1 MYDRYVFD
9 SETPECLDVQNFQT
23 PKEWSDRLFWA
34 RQNVTPLK
42 EYQGT
47 TARISSDRLFA
58 LNAYNKAREE
68 QKKANKIFR
77 ILGKGKFEKLTEW
90 DFFGEHP
97 DTENELHIEKLTPA
111 ATGTE
116 ERFMTLVTVCT
127 PKTHNT
133 RSEESPFN
141 HPQRFLETFS
151 HRNENAEVPTRYFVV
166 AMVSIGS
173 QDHAKLLARFDD
185 PAFRRVFGGLV
196 VVPKNASEKD
206 YDEAIRSVYG

>member
-34 RQNVTPLK
+34 RQNVVPLK
-42 EYQGT
+42 DYQGT

-68 QKKANKIFR
+68 QKKANKIFK
-77 ILGKGKFEKLTEW
+77 ILGKGKFQKLTEW

-116 ERFMTLVTVCT
+116 STFQTNLTICRPGV
-127 PKTHNT
+127 K
-133 RSEESPFN
+133 SDDSPFN
-141 HPQRFLETFS
+141 HPQRFLEKFS
-151 HRNENAEVPTRYFVV
+151 HRNENAKVPIRYFVI
-166 AMVSIGS
+166 AMVPIGS

-185 PAFRRVFGGLV
+185 PAYRRVFAGLV
-196 VVPKNASEKD
+196 VIPTKSSGKD
-206 YDEAIRSVYG
+206 YDEAIRSVHG

>member
-9 SETPECLDVQNFQT
+9 SETPENLDVQNFQI

-42 EYQGT
+42 DYQGT

-58 LNAYNKAREE
+58 LNAYCKAREE
-68 QKKANKIFR
+68 QKKANKIFK
-77 ILGKGKFEKLTEW
+77 ILGKGKFQKLTEW
-90 DFFGEHP
+90 DFFGENP
-97 DTENELHIEKLTPA
+97 DTENQLHIEKLTSA

-116 ERFMTLVTVCT
+116 ERFMTLVTVCSS
-127 PKTHNT
+127 NT
-133 RSEESPFN
+133 ISGDSPFN
-141 HPQRFLETFS
+141 HPQRFLETYS

-166 AMVSIGS
+166 AMVPIGS

-185 PAFRRVFGGLV
+185 PAYRRVFGGLV
-196 VVPKNASEKD
+196 VVSKNASEKD
-206 YDEAIRSVYG
+206 IDDAILSVHG